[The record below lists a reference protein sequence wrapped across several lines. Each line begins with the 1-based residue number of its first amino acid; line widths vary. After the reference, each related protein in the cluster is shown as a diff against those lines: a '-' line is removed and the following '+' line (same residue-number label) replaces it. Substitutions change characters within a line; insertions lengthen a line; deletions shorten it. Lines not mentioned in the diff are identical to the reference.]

1 MTVSLSNWQ
10 MQVNGL
16 TLGPGTPFGVNN
28 VQGLGQP
35 DRRIG
40 DQPRP
45 LNDGD
50 FIGTDFYAS
59 RQVIIDLTITGSTAW
74 DGSTPNADKAV
85 QARANLS
92 ALSLAW
98 RGSPTLYIAQPGWG
112 TRTIVGRPRR
122 LKADDLSQLKVG
134 AIQVSLEY
142 YSPYPS
148 MFSPAVVSGISPSA
162 SPTWTYPLGFPH
174 SFGTY
179 NTGLTA
185 TTNNSGDY
193 GSYPVIVVTNPNGGF
208 TITRSSDALFFGL
221 DIPGPISGSV
231 TVDMD
236 ARTIVDNLGNN
247 LRRYMRAGSS
257 WLQLAVGAD
266 TYTLSP
272 TTPAPGPWIQVTSQ
286 SAWLA

>member
-1 MTVSLSNWQ
+1 MALSNYQ
-10 MQVNGL
+10 MQVGSL
-16 TLGPGTPFGVNN
+16 VMGPGTPFLIDN

-35 DRRIG
+35 DRRVG

-45 LNDGD
+45 LADGD
-50 FIGTDFYAS
+50 FMGSTFLAS

-74 DGSTPNADKAV
+74 DGGTPNPDRAA
-85 QARANLS
+85 QALANLS

-98 RGSPTLYIAQPGWG
+98 RGSPALSIAQPGWG
-112 TRTIVGRPRR
+112 TRSLVGQPRR
-122 LKADDLSQLKVG
+122 LKSDDRQAVKVG
-134 AIQVSLEY
+134 RIPVTLEY
-142 YSPYPS
+142 YSPYPA
-148 MFSPAVVSGISPSA
+148 MFSPAVVSGVTPSA

-185 TTNNSGDY
+185 TANNSGDY
-193 GSYPVIVVTNPNGGF
+193 GSYPVIVVSNPNGGF
-208 TITRSSDALFFGL
+208 TITRSSDSLFFGL
-221 DIPGPISGSV
+221 DIPGPISGAV
-231 TVDMD
+231 TFDMD
-236 ARTIVDNLGNN
+236 ARTVVDSLGNN

-266 TYTLSP
+266 TYTLVL
-272 TTPAPGPWIQVTSQ
+272 TTPVPGPWIQVTSQ